1 MRKTNI
7 NLLTIK
13 EVAKKLRISER
24 TVYRYIEA
32 GKLKVIKLTRKVT
45 RIAEKDLLQFLKK
58 HKTK

>member
-7 NLLTIK
+7 NLLTIQ
-13 EVAKKLRISER
+13 EVAEKLRISER
-24 TVYRYIEA
+24 TVYRYIDA

-45 RIAEKDLLQFLKK
+45 RIAESDLLQFLKK

>member
-1 MRKTNI
+1 MRTTI
-7 NLLTIK
+7 VNLLTVK
-13 EVAKKLRISER
+13 EVADKLRISER

-45 RIAEKDLLQFLKK
+45 RIAEKDLIQFLKK